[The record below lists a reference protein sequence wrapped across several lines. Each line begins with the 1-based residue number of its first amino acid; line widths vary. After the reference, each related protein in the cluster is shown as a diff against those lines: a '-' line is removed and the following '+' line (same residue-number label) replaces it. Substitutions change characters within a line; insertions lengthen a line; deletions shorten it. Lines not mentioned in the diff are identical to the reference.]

1 MVRLVAAVQKKM
13 VMSLLPVLMTSVLL
27 FRHLPALPPLPVRTF
42 QRSVSAALL
51 SLEGLRHRAFNS
63 EARCSPAILVIS
75 VTSTT
80 GYQPDEEAMR
90 HELAAALRI
99 CVCGRAAPAAT
110 AV

>member
-1 MVRLVAAVQKKM
+1 MHDSLVYLLKTVGGRIPSIGFLAPAMVRLVAAVQKKM

-63 EARCSPAILVIS
+63 QDAVLACDPSDQRDIDNWLSAR
-75 VTSTT
+75 
-80 GYQPDEEAMR
+80 
-90 HELAAALRI
+90 
-99 CVCGRAAPAAT
+99 
-110 AV
+110 